1 MSKPIRLMIADD
13 HSMFR
18 DGLRKLIETQPDL
31 VLVGEA
37 SDGIEAVERARELK
51 PDVLTLDL
59 SMPQMSGL
67 EVVAELARMP
77 SSVRTIMLV
86 ASIDRAGTIT
96 ALQNGARGIVLKESA
111 TELLFKAIRCVMA
124 GQYWVGRDTVSDL
137 VQTLG
142 RLSNASA
149 ASSRNKFGLTRRE
162 LEVLAFVVDGLT
174 NKEIADKGGL
184 SADTIKHH
192 LTSIFDKTGASN
204 RLELALFAIH
214 HQLVSSAGGV
224 SPALQKGAKAI

>member
-1 MSKPIRLMIADD
+1 M
-13 HSMFR
+13 
-18 DGLRKLIETQPDL
+18 
-31 VLVGEA
+31 
-37 SDGIEAVERARELK
+37 
-51 PDVLTLDL
+51 TLDL

-67 EVVAELARMP
+67 EVVVELNRMR

-86 ASIDRAGTIT
+86 AAIDRAGTIT

-149 ASSRNKFGLTRRE
+149 ASGRNKFRLTRRE
-162 LEVLAFVVDGLT
+162 FDVLAFVVAGLT
-174 NKEIADKGGL
+174 NKEIAEKDGL
-184 SADTIKHH
+184 SEDTIKHH
-192 LTSIFDKTGASN
+192 LTNIFDKTGASN

-214 HQLVSSAGGV
+214 HQLVSPAGV
-224 SPALQKGAKAI
+224 PAAVEKGAKAI